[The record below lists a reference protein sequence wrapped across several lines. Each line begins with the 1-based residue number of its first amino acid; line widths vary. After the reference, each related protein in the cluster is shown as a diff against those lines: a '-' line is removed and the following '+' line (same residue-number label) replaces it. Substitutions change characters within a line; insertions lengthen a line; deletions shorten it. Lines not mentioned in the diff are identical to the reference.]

1 METVTLKSQVG
12 PVHLTHRPD
21 TYSKVE
27 YDWCFENDFTLTVP
41 KSWWESVEAGGTLD
55 ARDGT
60 KLAYRNAFRVI
71 SNQRR
76 SYG

>member
-12 PVHLTHRPD
+12 PVHLTYRPD
-21 TYSKVE
+21 PYSKAE
-27 YDWCFENDFTLTVP
+27 YDFNFDNNFMVTVP
-41 KSWWESVEAGGTLD
+41 KSWWEANEGATLD
-55 ARDGT
+55 SNEGT
-60 KLAYRNAFRVI
+60 SLAYRNAFRVI